1 MAPKL
6 RKFLIWL
13 GSLGAAVLAYFI
25 ITGINQTPEIDIYT
39 PNESADF
46 IADADIDPNRKSV
59 AVVGDVG
66 VEAVE
71 KARFLDFNKQ
81 KQVEREFG
89 FEKLLHEQGRLW
101 EIEKPFMNIYKPNF
115 KCLLT
120 ADNGKVRVE
129 TIVGRPSPKDAT
141 LTGNVVVHILPEG
154 DSNISE
160 SFIYLDD
167 LVYVSDR
174 SQFSTTGPVEFVS
187 KDARMLGRGLE
198 MVYNGATERL
208 EYLKIVD
215 LHSLHLKQAP
225 APARASAHKQALA
238 DTPPT
243 GLATSRQ
250 QPAKQA
256 GTQDSQKPL
265 PLRGQP
271 AQNQPV
277 PYIAVF
283 NKNVVIDSPEQIILA
298 DRLCINNI
306 FLSSSNQQEPETRSP
321 PIHKSKTAGPETSQ
335 PSSPPAQ
342 SSVPVES
349 AVPAEPDQSQTDI
362 IVTCDNGIVVTPADL
377 SESMRT
383 ALEAGFVPAGTEHSN
398 TAREGNCEGR
408 TKFIAEKIDYCA
420 VTGNITAPGA
430 SELTF
435 CTTDIAEDGTRTSV
449 PVKITAQKQTLFE
462 SELDQAVFE
471 GDCVCTMT
479 RRDPNV
485 LRRYML
491 TAPKLLAT
499 ISSGAGGAVTDAGG
513 AMEHLTATGG
523 TVRLAMVR
531 TAPQQEP
538 GVGREK
544 ILGGVELR
552 CARFDFDNRQQMFV
566 AAGPGVLKVD
576 NSNVSEP
583 HRDSGKLGLRR
594 RCYAFVRDF
603 DTLKYF
609 SQTNQI
615 IADSA
620 SRQIILDYIPVGEDN
635 SGEQIRA
642 TAGHIK
648 ANLTETVT
656 GATGLS
662 TLYADGGVM
671 YREGNTEFVGGRL
684 FYDHDRSLMLVNA
697 DQLQPC
703 YFNGAAVDA
712 IEYNLRTGKIKT
724 EIVAPGPMQLKR

>member
-13 GSLGAAVLAYFI
+13 GSLGATVLAYFI
-25 ITGINQTPEIDIYT
+25 ITGIDQTPEIDIYT
-39 PNESADF
+39 PNEPADF
-46 IADADIDPNRKSV
+46 IVDANIDPDRKSV
-59 AVVGDVG
+59 AVVGGVG

-89 FEKLLHEQGRLW
+89 FEKLLHKQGRLW
-101 EIEKPFMNIYKPNF
+101 EMEKPFMNIYKPNF

-141 LTGNVVVHILPEG
+141 LTGNVVIHILPEG
-154 DSNISE
+154 DSDISE

-225 APARASAHKQALA
+225 APASASAQKQ
-238 DTPPT
+238 TPVDAPAAGT
-243 GLATSRQ
+243 AKPQQ

-256 GTQDSQKPL
+256 VSQDSQKS
-265 PLRGQP
+265 QP
-271 AQNQPV
+271 TQNQPV
-277 PYIAVF
+277 PYTAVF
-283 NKNVVIDSPEQIILA
+283 NKNVVIDSPEQIIFA
-298 DRLCINNI
+298 DQLCINNI
-306 FLSSSNQQEPETRSP
+306 FLSSSNQHVPETRSLP
-321 PIHKSKTAGPETSQ
+321 THKSKTAGLETSQ
-335 PSSPPAQ
+335 LSSPAAQ
-342 SSVPVES
+342 SSVSVE
-349 AVPAEPDQSQTDI
+349 AVQPAEPNQSPADI
-362 IVTCDNGIVVTPADL
+362 IVTCDKGIVVTSADL
-377 SESMRT
+377 PETMRI
-383 ALEAGFVPAGTEHSN
+383 ALEASLVGAGTEHRKN
-398 TAREGNCEGR
+398 AIAEDYEGR

-435 CTTDIAEDGTRTSV
+435 YTTDTAEDGTQASV
-449 PVKITAQKQTLFE
+449 PVKITAQERTLFE
-462 SELDQAVFE
+462 SKLNRAVFE

-479 RRDPNV
+479 RTDPNV
-485 LRRYML
+485 LRRYTL

-499 ISSGAGGAVTDAGG
+499 ISSGASGAVTDVGG

-523 TVRLAMVR
+523 TVRLAMVK
-531 TAPQQEP
+531 TAPQQYP

-544 ILGGVELR
+544 ILGGVELK
-552 CARFDFDNRQQMFV
+552 CSRFDFDNHQRMFV
-566 AAGPGVLKVD
+566 AAGPGILKVD

-583 HRDSGKLGLRR
+583 QRGSGKFGLRR
-594 RCYAFVRDF
+594 RYYAFMRDF

-609 SQTNQI
+609 SRTNEI
-615 IADSA
+615 IADST
-620 SRQIILDYIPVGEDN
+620 SRQIILDYIPVGDD
-635 SGEQIRA
+635 SSDEQIRA

-656 GATGLS
+656 GQTDLS
-662 TLYADGGVM
+662 TLYADGGVT

-684 FYDHDRSLMLVNA
+684 FYDHDRSLMTVNA

-712 IEYNLRTGKIKT
+712 IEYNLKTGKIKT
-724 EIVAPGPMQLKR
+724 EIVAPGPMQLSR

>member
-25 ITGINQTPEIDIYT
+25 ITGIGQTPQIDIYT
-39 PNESADF
+39 PNEPADF
-46 IADADIDPNRKSV
+46 IADTGLDRDRKSA

-71 KARFLDFNKQ
+71 KARYLEFNKQ
-81 KQVEREFG
+81 KQIEREFG

-101 EIEKPFMNIYKPNF
+101 EIEKPFMNIYKPTF

-129 TIVGRPSPKDAT
+129 TVVGRPSPKDAT
-141 LTGNVVVHILPEG
+141 LTGNVVVHIMPES
-154 DSNISE
+154 DSKISE

-208 EYLKIVD
+208 EYLRIVD

-225 APARASAHKQALA
+225 GPAPASAQQVPVDAPAAGTAKPA
-238 DTPPT
+238 
-243 GLATSRQ
+243 Q
-250 QPAKQA
+250 QPEKQ
-256 GTQDSQKPL
+256 TVSQDSQKPL
-265 PLRGQP
+265 PTQK
-271 AQNQPV
+271 QPV
-277 PYIAVF
+277 PYTAVF
-283 NKNVVIDSPEQIILA
+283 NKNVVIDSTEQIIFA

-306 FLSSSNQQEPETRSP
+306 FLSSSTEQVPEMRSQP
-321 PIHKSKTAGPETSQ
+321 ARKSETAGSETSQ
-335 PSSPPAQ
+335 LSSPAAQ
-342 SSVPVES
+342 SSVPVE
-349 AVPAEPDQSQTDI
+349 AAAPAEPNQSQTDI
-362 IVTCDNGIVVTPADL
+362 VVTCDNGIVVTPADL
-377 SESMRT
+377 PETMRN
-383 ALEAGFVPAGTEHSN
+383 ALEAGFAPAGIEHSKTPAAEN
-398 TAREGNCEGR
+398 YEGR

-420 VTGNITAPGA
+420 VTDNIIAPGA

-435 CTTDIAEDGTRTSV
+435 YTMDTAEDGTRTSV
-449 PVKITAQKQTLFE
+449 PVKITARKTVLFE
-462 SELDQAVFE
+462 SKLNQAVFE

-485 LRRYML
+485 LRLYTL
-491 TAPKLLAT
+491 TAPKLLAN
-499 ISSGAGGAVTDAGG
+499 ISSSQASEVKGIGGN
-513 AMEHLTATGG
+513 MEHLTATGG
-523 TVRLAMVR
+523 MVRLAMVK
-531 TAPQQEP
+531 TAPQQYP
-538 GVGREK
+538 DAGQPK
-544 ILGGVELR
+544 ILGGVELK
-552 CARFDFDNRQQMFV
+552 CSRFDFDNAQQMFV

-583 HRDSGKLGLRR
+583 QRGSGKFSLRR

-609 SQTNQI
+609 SRTNEI
-615 IADSA
+615 LADAA
-620 SRQIILDYIPVGEDN
+620 SQQIILDYIPVGDDG
-635 SGEQIRA
+635 SDEQIRA

-648 ANLTETVT
+648 ANLVEIAAGQTDL
-656 GATGLS
+656 A
-662 TLYADGGVM
+662 TLYADGGVT

-684 FYDHDRSLMLVNA
+684 FYDHDRSLMTVNA

-703 YFNGAAVDA
+703 YLNGAAVDA
-712 IEYNLRTGKIKT
+712 IEYNLKTGKIKT
-724 EIVAPGPMQLKR
+724 KVVAPGPMRLSR